1 MDWDLGR
8 YEHVAAQLRPAA
20 QRVVDRLAPDRDA
33 HVLDL
38 GCGTGNATL
47 LLSGRCRRV
56 TGVDPSPRLLGVARA
71 ASATAVSTTVG
82 SAAAFVCGDAGALPL
97 GDGSVD
103 AVVSVF
109 GVIFAPD
116 APGAVREMARV
127 LAPGG
132 RIVVSAWR
140 PEGALAEMG
149 GIRRR
154 ALEAAS
160 PSRDES
166 AVHASA
172 AAAPPFA
179 WHDAGSLVA
188 AFAPH
193 RLSVV
198 VEEGVLA
205 FEAPSPQEYAEGEF
219 RHHPLWVEARAV
231 LEPLGRWEPVRT
243 AVTGVFADANEEPS
257 AFRISSRYVIA
268 TAGPP

>member
-1 MDWDLGR
+1 MDWGLGR
-8 YEHVAAQLRPAA
+8 YEHVAAQLRPVAE
-20 QRVVDRLAPDRDA
+20 RVVDRLAPDPDA

-47 LLSGRCRRV
+47 LLAGRCRRV
-56 TGVDPSPRLLGVARA
+56 TGVDPSARLLGVARA
-71 ASATAVSTTVG
+71 AAATDG
-82 SAAAFVCGDAGALPL
+82 PAAAFVCGHGGAIPL
-97 GDGSVD
+97 GDGSLD

-116 APGAVREMARV
+116 APGAVAEMARV

-132 RIVVSAWR
+132 RIVLSAWR

-154 ALEAAS
+154 ALEAARAT
-160 PSRDES
+160 RD
-166 AVHASA
+166 ASGMPAGA
-172 AAAPPFA
+172 AASPVFA
-179 WHDAGSLVA
+179 WYDADTLVA

-198 VEEGVLA
+198 VEEGALA
-205 FEAPSPQEYAEGEF
+205 FEAPSPRDYAEDEF
-219 RHHPLWVEARAV
+219 RHHPSWVEARAV

-243 AVTGVFADANEEPS
+243 AVTRVFADANEDPS
-257 AFRISSRYVIA
+257 AFRITSRYVIA